1 MSDSIQDFELI
12 GSLDQETSNRA
23 ASVVAGRARDVED
36 ARELL
41 DALGLSTA
49 PSTGGDNR

>member
-12 GSLDQETSNRA
+12 GSLDQEASNRA
-23 ASVVAGRARDVED
+23 ASVVASRAHDVED

-41 DALGLSTA
+41 DALGLSTI
-49 PSTGGDNR
+49 STQRQVT

>member
-1 MSDSIQDFELI
+1 MSDAIQDFELI
-12 GSLDQETSNRA
+12 GTLDQETSNRA

-41 DALGLSTA
+41 DALGLSTDFTQA
-49 PSTGGDNR
+49 GDKS